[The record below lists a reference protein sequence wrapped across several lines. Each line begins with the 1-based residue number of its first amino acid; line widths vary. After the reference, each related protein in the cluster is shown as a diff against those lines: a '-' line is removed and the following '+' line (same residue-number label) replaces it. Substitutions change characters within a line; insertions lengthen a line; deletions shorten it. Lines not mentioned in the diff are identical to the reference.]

1 MKKNLKN
8 IFIILIPVIVVLGS
22 LIIYRDLGQKYS
34 FQNFLLEE
42 SARPDAEDFKI
53 YDSSGNKAVLS
64 DFLGKPMVMN
74 LWATWCPYCID
85 EFPGFQKAY
94 DEFGEDINFLMIN
107 MTDGE
112 RETAQ
117 KAENFIS
124 ESGYNFPVY
133 YDIDREVYQKYLL
146 SFPTS
151 VFIDKNGKIAY
162 IQRGA
167 ISELNLLAILKE
179 LSDS

>member
-1 MKKNLKN
+1 
-8 IFIILIPVIVVLGS
+8 
-22 LIIYRDLGQKYS
+22 
-34 FQNFLLEE
+34 
-42 SARPDAEDFKI
+42 
-53 YDSSGNKAVLS
+53 
-64 DFLGKPMVMN
+64 
-74 LWATWCPYCID
+74 
-85 EFPGFQKAY
+85 
-94 DEFGEDINFLMIN
+94 MIN

-117 KAENFIS
+117 KAENFIL

-162 IQRGA
+162 IQR
-167 ISELNLLAILKE
+167 
-179 LSDS
+179 